1 MSTAPQVFPQ
11 TFKKLSVA
19 IPVYNEERVL
29 PQLHQRLSAV
39 LDAIPGGPHEIVFVD
54 DGSRDGSLEWL
65 EALARVDPRVK
76 VVTLSR
82 NFGHQAAISAAL
94 DHVTGDV
101 VVIMDADLQDTPET
115 IPRFL
120 EKHAEG
126 FDVVYAVR
134 HERKEGL
141 LLRTCYAG
149 FYRVIKS
156 LADIDLPL
164 GAGDF
169 ALLSRRVVDQL
180 RKSEERHRYL
190 RGLRTWVGFPQ
201 TGILVEREARAAG
214 ESKYTPQKLLK
225 LAFDGIFSFSTAPL
239 RAATVLGAA
248 TIMAS
253 LAFAAFTLYE
263 RIVYGHN
270 PAGFTALVVGITFL
284 SGVQLLFLG
293 VIGEYVGR
301 VYEEVKRRPHYLVDR
316 VITAEVLDDQY
327 ADRRGASS
335 TSRRTV
341 NASTEVT
348 RKKRSRSVSSG
359 KAIKSKRR

>member
-1 MSTAPQVFPQ
+1 MNARYRFN
-11 TFKKLSVA
+11 KLSVA
-19 IPVYNEERVL
+19 VPVYNEERVL
-29 PQLHQRLSAV
+29 PQLYQRLITV
-39 LDAIPGGPHEIVFVD
+39 LDTIPGGPHEIVFVD

-65 EALARVDPRVK
+65 EALALVDPRVK
-76 VVTLSR
+76 AVKLSR

-115 IPRFL
+115 IPQFL
-120 EKHAEG
+120 EKYAEG

-134 HERKEGL
+134 HNRKEGL
-141 LLRTCYAG
+141 LLRACYGG
-149 FYRVIKS
+149 FYRLIKS
-156 LADIDLPL
+156 LADIELPL

-180 RKSEERHRYL
+180 RHSEERHRYL

-201 TGILVEREARAAG
+201 TGLVVERAARAAG
-214 ESKYTPQKLLK
+214 ESKYTVSKLLK

-248 TIMAS
+248 TIAAS
-253 LAFAAFTLYE
+253 LAFAAFTLYQ
-263 RIVYGHN
+263 RVFLGQA
-270 PAGFTALVVGITFL
+270 PAGFTALVLGITFL

-316 VITAEVLDDQY
+316 VITAERLDDDFASRTMSERKPKRIKSLRKS
-327 ADRRGASS
+327 ADK
-335 TSRRTV
+335 
-341 NASTEVT
+341 ASTK
-348 RKKRSRSVSSG
+348 RKQ
-359 KAIKSKRR
+359 RRPAT

>member
-1 MSTAPQVFPQ
+1 MNAPYKFN
-11 TFKKLSVA
+11 KLSVA

-29 PQLHQRLSAV
+29 PQLYQRLITV
-39 LDAIPGGPHEIVFVD
+39 LDAVSGGPHEIVFVD

-76 VVTLSR
+76 AVKLSR

-115 IPRFL
+115 IPQFL
-120 EKHAEG
+120 EKYVEG

-134 HERKEGL
+134 HNRKEGL
-141 LLRTCYAG
+141 LLRACYDG
-149 FYRVIKS
+149 FYRLIKS
-156 LADIDLPL
+156 LADIELPL

-169 ALLSRRVVDQL
+169 SLLSRRVVDQL
-180 RKSEERHRYL
+180 RHSEERHRYL

-201 TGILVEREARAAG
+201 TGLVVERAARAAG
-214 ESKYTPQKLLK
+214 ESKYTVSKLLK

-248 TIMAS
+248 TIAAS
-253 LAFAAFTLYE
+253 LAFAAFTLYQ
-263 RIVYGHN
+263 RVFLGQA
-270 PAGFTALVVGITFL
+270 PAGFTALVLGITFL

-316 VITAEVLDDQY
+316 VVTAAALDDEF
-327 ADRRGASS
+327 AARTGDGKPTKRRTKSRKS
-335 TSRRTV
+335 TSK
-341 NASTEVT
+341 AAGT
-348 RKKRSRSVSSG
+348 RKSRRSTL
-359 KAIKSKRR
+359 

>member
-1 MSTAPQVFPQ
+1 MTVPAPGY
-11 TFKKLSVA
+11 KKLSVA

-29 PQLHQRLSAV
+29 PQLYARLAAV
-39 LDAIPGGPHEIVFVD
+39 FDALPAGPHEIVFVD

-76 VVTLSR
+76 VVALSR

-101 VVIMDADLQDTPET
+101 VVVMDADLQDTPET

-134 HERKEGL
+134 HERKEGW
-141 LLRTCYAG
+141 LLRASYAA

-180 RKSEERHRYL
+180 RQSEERNRYL
-190 RGLRTWVGFPQ
+190 RGLRTWVGFRQ
-201 TGILVEREARAAG
+201 TGLLVEREARAAG
-214 ESKYTPQKLLK
+214 ESKYTPQKLFK
-225 LAFDGIFSFSTAPL
+225 LAFDGIFAFSTAPL

-248 TIMAS
+248 TIIAS

-263 RIVYGHN
+263 RVFLGQS

-316 VITAEVLDDQY
+316 VISAETLDAEY
-327 ADRRGASS
+327 ATRE
-335 TSRRTV
+335 TV
-341 NASTEVT
+341 ERPT
-348 RKKRSRSVSSG
+348 KKRKQRSENPKSRT
-359 KAIKSKRR
+359 RTTRP

>member
-1 MSTAPQVFPQ
+1 MTKARQ
-11 TFKKLSVA
+11 THPKLSVA
-19 IPVYNEERVL
+19 IPVYNEEGVL

-39 LDAIPGGPHEIVFVD
+39 FDALSGGPHEIVFVD

-65 EALARVDPRVK
+65 ETLARVDARVK
-76 VVTLSR
+76 VVALSR

-94 DHVTGDV
+94 DFVTGDV
-101 VVIMDADLQDTPET
+101 VVVMDADLQDTPET

-134 HERKEGL
+134 RERKEGW
-141 LLRTCYAG
+141 LLRTCYAA

-180 RKSEERHRYL
+180 RKSEERNRYL
-190 RGLRTWVGFPQ
+190 RGLRTWVGYRQ
-201 TGILVEREARAAG
+201 TGLLVEREARAAG
-214 ESKYTPQKLLK
+214 ESKYTPQKLFK

-248 TIMAS
+248 TIIAS
-253 LAFAAFTLYE
+253 LAFAAFTLYQ
-263 RIVYGHN
+263 RVFLGQA
-270 PAGFTALVVGITFL
+270 PAGFTALVLGITFL

-316 VITAEVLDDQY
+316 VISAETLDEQY
-327 ADRRGASS
+327 AARVASKKPARKQRS
-335 TSRRTV
+335 TGERASRRTR
-341 NASTEVT
+341 STQ
-348 RKKRSRSVSSG
+348 R
-359 KAIKSKRR
+359 

>member
-1 MSTAPQVFPQ
+1 MTAAPHAY
-11 TFKKLSVA
+11 KKLSVA

-29 PQLHQRLSAV
+29 PQLHQRLAAV
-39 LDAIPGGPHEIVFVD
+39 LDAIPGGPHEVVFVD
-54 DGSRDGSLEWL
+54 DGSRDGSLELL

-76 VVTLSR
+76 VVKLSR

-94 DHVTGDV
+94 DYVAGDV

-115 IPRFL
+115 LPRFL

-134 HERKEGL
+134 HERKEGIV
-141 LLRTCYAG
+141 LRTCYAA
-149 FYRVIKS
+149 FYRVIKA

-253 LAFAAFTLYE
+253 LAFAAFTLYQ
-263 RIVYGHN
+263 RIFLGHN

-316 VITAEVLDDQY
+316 FITVESLDAEY
-327 ADRRGASS
+327 ASRVGTTPPVQKRKKVAKTSAQRS
-335 TSRRTV
+335 RPSRR
-341 NASTEVT
+341 
-348 RKKRSRSVSSG
+348 
-359 KAIKSKRR
+359 